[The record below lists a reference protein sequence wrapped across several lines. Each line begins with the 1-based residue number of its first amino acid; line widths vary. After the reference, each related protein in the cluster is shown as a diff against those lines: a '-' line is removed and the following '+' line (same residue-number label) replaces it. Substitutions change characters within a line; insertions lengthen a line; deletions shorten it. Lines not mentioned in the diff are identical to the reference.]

1 MFKYLQIRSMGPAAL
16 GLTVLLT
23 GCSIQRLAVNRLG
36 DALAAGGTTF
46 ASDDD
51 PELVKAAV
59 PFSLKLMESL
69 LAESPQHRGL
79 LAATAAG
86 FTQYAYA
93 FVQQDAEAAA
103 FDNIDNGREGSARAQ
118 RLYLRARDYGLRGL
132 EVAAPGFDK
141 LFHDDASA
149 AVARVG
155 PDDVDLLYWTAVAWA
170 AAIGLGKDDPGLVAD
185 LSRVSA
191 LIDRALAVDE
201 SWNHGSIH
209 AFLITWQMVRP
220 DRAGDANQLA
230 RFHFDR
236 ALELSR
242 GNYSG
247 PWIAW
252 AESVCMPRADQAC
265 FEDSLRAALAVDPRA
280 EPENRLANTIMQRRA
295 SWLLEH
301 TDRWFLPPLA
311 DANPVKEELP

>member
-1 MFKYLQIRSMGPAAL
+1 MASRSP
-16 GLTVLLT
+16 
-23 GCSIQRLAVNRLG
+23 R
-36 DALAAGGTTF
+36 
-46 ASDDD
+46 
-51 PELVKAAV
+51 
-59 PFSLKLMESL
+59 
-69 LAESPQHRGL
+69 
-79 LAATAAG
+79 
-86 FTQYAYA
+86 
-93 FVQQDAEAAA
+93 
-103 FDNIDNGREGSARAQ
+103 
-118 RLYLRARDYGLRGL
+118 
-132 EVAAPGFDK
+132 PGFGK
-141 LFHDDASA
+141 LFHDDAAA

-155 PDDVDLLYWTAVAWA
+155 PDDVDLLYWTAVSWA

-185 LSRVSA
+185 LPRVSA

-220 DRAGDANQLA
+220 DPAGDADQLA

-247 PWIAW
+247 PWVAW

-265 FEDSLRAALAVDPRA
+265 FEDSLRAALAVDPQA
-280 EPENRLANTIMQRRA
+280 EPEIRLANTVMQRRA

-311 DANPVKEELP
+311 RRQPSEGGTAMNANSELHGIAVLLACLAWVATAVADTVATPATLRIATVAPVGSSFDKRLQELNSEWSRGPGQVRMNVYAGGSMGGELAIVGATEPGPAPRRDADFGRTGADRPLGHGAAADTADVP